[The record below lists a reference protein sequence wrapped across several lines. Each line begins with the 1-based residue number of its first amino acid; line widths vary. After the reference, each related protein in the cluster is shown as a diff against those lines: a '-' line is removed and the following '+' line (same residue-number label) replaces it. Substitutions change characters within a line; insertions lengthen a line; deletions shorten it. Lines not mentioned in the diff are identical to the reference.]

1 MKGKS
6 NLTFSPVGPQLENG
20 LEAGGARIYPWST
33 GLAISP
39 PAMFQNYIG
48 NADALPVAPPVGSR
62 ASTTGTGASAGAR
75 AAISNPLSKWSPLPW
90 VILGLFGA
98 VAAMH
103 LLHYRDKRKSE

>member
-6 NLTFSPVGPQLENG
+6 DMVFAPVGDQLQNG
-20 LEAGGARIYPWST
+20 FDAGGARIYPFST

-39 PAMFQNYIG
+39 PAMYQNYIG

-62 ASTTGTGASAGAR
+62 ASTTGVGASSNAR
-75 AAISNPLSKWSPLPW
+75 AAISSPFSKWSPLPW
-90 VILGLFGA
+90 VIVGMFGA

-103 LLHYRDKRKSE
+103 VIHYKDRRKS